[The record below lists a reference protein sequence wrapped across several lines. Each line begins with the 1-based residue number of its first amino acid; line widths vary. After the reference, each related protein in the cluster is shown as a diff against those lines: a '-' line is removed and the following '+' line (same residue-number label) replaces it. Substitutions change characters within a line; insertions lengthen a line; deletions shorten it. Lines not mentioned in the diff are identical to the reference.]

1 MSMPSS
7 GLASSNQRERSMAAW
22 RRAALIVWTLVG
34 VAIVTYCLGFVLSV
48 LSVPV
53 GIVIWTAIIVFCLK
67 GTVAAL
73 AARGLSRTA
82 AVTVAYLIMVA
93 VLALLFYVVSSP
105 LLGVGAQFTG
115 IVENAPAY
123 FAGLS
128 DAYSAFSAAHPALT
142 QNPQVAAWIGDV
154 QSSLEDFGRTLV
166 NTGLDSLVDIGSAL
180 ANTLVCVGFALV
192 VAFWLLLASPNI
204 GREFD
209 RLVGDS
215 HSEGVRFFRLTFSRV
230 VGGYIRGTLLQCAII
245 GVGCAIAF
253 TAIGVPNAIAFGVIC
268 GILNIIPV
276 VGPWL
281 GGAAAAVAALSLG
294 PVSAIVSLLVTIAI
308 QQVVYTFISPKIMSD
323 SVDVHPI
330 LVIMSMMCGYAI
342 GWQMSGL
349 VGSLTGMLIS
359 IPFAAILKA
368 VFVYYF
374 ENRTGRQIVAPD
386 GVFFKGVPS
395 EGDAIDPAEDATATM
410 RARIKARAH
419 KAVTAIEQSARVMG
433 TAESHWHGAERHW
446 DAHQAVDATETASRA
461 GDSSGEDAPGRARE
475 AGEGDSSASGPRSH

>member
-1 MSMPSS
+1 MSSEPSP
-7 GLASSNQRERSMAAW
+7 SNARERSMAAW
-22 RRAALIVWTLVG
+22 RRAALVAWTLVG
-34 VAIVTYCLGFVLSV
+34 AAIITYCLGFVLSV

-53 GIVIWTAIIVFCLK
+53 GIVIWTAIIVFCLR
-67 GTVAAL
+67 GVVAAL

-82 AVTVAYLIMVA
+82 AVTIAYVIMGA
-93 VLALLFYVVSSP
+93 VLALVFYVVSSP
-105 LLGVGAQFTG
+105 LLGVGSQFTG
-115 IVENAPAY
+115 IVENAPSY

-128 DAYSAFSAAHPALT
+128 DAYDAFSEAHPALT
-142 QNPQVAAWIGDV
+142 QNPQVAAWANDL
-154 QSSLEDFGRTLV
+154 QTALADFGRTIV

-192 VAFWLLLASPNI
+192 VAFWLLLSAPDI
-204 GREFD
+204 GHEFD
-209 RLVGDS
+209 RLVGDA
-215 HSEGVRFFRLTFSRV
+215 HADGVRFFRLTFSRV

-245 GVGCAIAF
+245 GVGCVIAF
-253 TAIGVPNAIAFGVIC
+253 MAIGVPNAVAFGVIC

-281 GGAAAAVAALSLG
+281 GGVAAAVAALSLG
-294 PVSAIVSLLVTIAI
+294 PVSAIVSLVVTIAI
-308 QQVVYTFISPKIMSD
+308 QQVVYTFVSPKIMSD

-395 EGDAIDPAEDATATM
+395 EGDTIDPAEDATATM
-410 RARIKARAH
+410 RARIRARAH
-419 KAVTAIEQSARVMG
+419 QAVTAIEQSARVMG
-433 TAESHWHGAERHW
+433 TAERF
-446 DAHQAVDATETASRA
+446 RA
-461 GDSSGEDAPGRARE
+461 GGAATQRPEPEDRGGGPASEGAGDAAKARDAAAPASPPNAP
-475 AGEGDSSASGPRSH
+475 AGH

>member
-7 GLASSNQRERSMAAW
+7 ASPSSSQRERSLAAW

-34 VAIVTYCLGFVLSV
+34 VAIVTYCLGFVLAV

-67 GTVAAL
+67 GVVAAL
-73 AARGLSRTA
+73 AARGLSRPA
-82 AVTVAYLIMVA
+82 AVTVSYILMVA
-93 VLALLFYVVSSP
+93 VLALVFYVVSSP
-105 LLGVGAQFTG
+105 LLGIGSQFTG
-115 IVENAPAY
+115 IIENAPSY

-128 DAYSAFSAAHPALT
+128 EAYGSFSEAHPALT
-142 QNPQVAAWIGDV
+142 QNPQVVAWIADM
-154 QSSLEDFGRTLV
+154 QSSLEDFARTLV
-166 NTGLDSLVDIGSAL
+166 STGIDSLVDIGSAL
-180 ANTLVCVGFALV
+180 ANTFLCVGFALV
-192 VAFWLLLASPNI
+192 VAFWLLLASPSI

-209 RLVGDS
+209 RLVGDA

-245 GVGCAIAF
+245 GVGCVIAF
-253 TAIGVPNAIAFGVIC
+253 AVIGVPNAVAFGVIC

-294 PVSAIVSLLVTIAI
+294 PVAAIVSLIVTIAV
-308 QQVVYTFISPKIMSD
+308 QQVVYTFVSPKIMSD

-359 IPFAAILKA
+359 IPFAAMLKA

-395 EGDAIDPAEDATATM
+395 DGDTIDPAEDATATM

-419 KAVTAIEQSARVMG
+419 QAVTAIEESARVMG
-433 TAESHWHGAERHW
+433 AAERRARGVEH
-446 DAHQAVDATETASRA
+446 AREGSGKAPRA
-461 GDSSGEDAPGRARE
+461 GG
-475 AGEGDSSASGPRSH
+475 AGGSAEGDGSPRAGSDPAGPSSPSH